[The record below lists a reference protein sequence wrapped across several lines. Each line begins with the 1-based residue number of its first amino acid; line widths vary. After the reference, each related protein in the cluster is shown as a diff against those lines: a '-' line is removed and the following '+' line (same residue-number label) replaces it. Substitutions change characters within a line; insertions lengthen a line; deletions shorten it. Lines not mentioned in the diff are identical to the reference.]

1 MKTQHTQRLQR
12 LAVPALGV
20 GALGLLAALV
30 VRGRPDIISAE
41 LALYLGASVTTSLI
55 LIWSAY
61 SWLRGGRGPLW
72 LQLTLASA
80 VGIAVTLINV
90 LFTMQAMLIS
100 SSDLPKLVL
109 LLLVAGV
116 ISLALGMGL
125 AATIVRRV
133 GALNDGARAVA
144 EGNLAARVA
153 MVGSDEI
160 ALLAAEFNQM
170 AGQLAAAAAER
181 GRQEAARREL
191 VAAVS
196 HDLRTPLA
204 SLRALTD
211 ALTDGLV
218 DDPAT
223 VARYLATMRGQI
235 DHLNALIDD
244 LFELAQL
251 DAGAVRLELAPVS
264 PADLVS
270 DALNGLRPQA
280 EAHGVALSG
289 SADAQARP
297 ALVAAQ
303 KIERV
308 LYNLVANAIRHTPA
322 GGSVTISVAPHAA
335 ASSPALLRFEV
346 ADTGE
351 GIAPEDLPRVFE
363 RFYRGEKSRSRATGG
378 AGLGLAIARSIVEA
392 HGGSIWIASQ
402 RGAGTTVSFTVPTAP

>member
-1 MKTQHTQRLQR
+1 MAQHTQRLQR

-20 GALGLLAALV
+20 GALGLLAALA

-41 LALYLGASVTTSLI
+41 LALYLAASVTTSLI

-144 EGNLAARVA
+144 EGNLAARVVVA
-153 MVGSDEI
+153 GSDEI
-160 ALLAAEFNQM
+160 ALLADEFNQM

-204 SLRALTD
+204 SIRALTD

-251 DAGAVRLELAPVS
+251 DAGAVRLELVPVS

-270 DALNGLRPQA
+270 DALNSLRPQA

-289 SADAQARP
+289 SADAHTRP

-308 LYNLVANAIRHTPA
+308 LYNLVANAIRHTPT
-322 GGSVTISVAPHAA
+322 GGSVTISVVPHASNA
-335 ASSPALLRFEV
+335 APELLRFEV
-346 ADTGE
+346 ADSGE

-392 HGGSIWIASQ
+392 HGGSIWIASE